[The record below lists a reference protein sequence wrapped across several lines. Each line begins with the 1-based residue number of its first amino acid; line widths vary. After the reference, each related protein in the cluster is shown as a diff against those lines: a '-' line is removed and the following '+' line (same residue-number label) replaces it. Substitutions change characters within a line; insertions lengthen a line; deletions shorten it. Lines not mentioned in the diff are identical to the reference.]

1 MSGRLIAMIGIVL
14 FALAAPVAAQA
25 PAPVDRE
32 GSSNDQPKSSER
44 TPSAA
49 GEPTSP
55 RQPRT
60 VPPANSGDEFDP
72 LPSPGCQYRD
82 NKLDLLV

>member
-1 MSGRLIAMIGIVL
+1 MSGRSIAVIGFVL
-14 FALAAPVAAQA
+14 CMLAAPVAAQT
-25 PAPVDRE
+25 PATADRE
-32 GSSNDQPKSSER
+32 GSGNDQAKSSER
-44 TPSAA
+44 TPPAA
-49 GEPTSP
+49 RERTPP

-60 VPPANSGDEFDP
+60 APPTRSGDEFDP